1 MFPLNYENQS
11 RSVSTLLRPAFATS
25 NVTCFDFP
33 LLPHPS
39 NVVSKVNNLVRRGWP
54 HHTSCDLCHGR
65 LTKMTMS
72 TRVRVIIV
80 ALITDD
86 RLECLIDGELVTD
99 DCQLTSCLA
108 SSNTLHATSCS
119 TVCLNFPKAA
129 VTLVKD
135 RKGDQRRG

>member
-1 MFPLNYENQS
+1 MKTSLGRFQHFS
-11 RSVSTLLRPAFATS
+11 GQLLLTF

-54 HHTSCDLCHGR
+54 HHTCDLCHGR

-86 RLECLIDGELVTD
+86 
-99 DCQLTSCLA
+99 
-108 SSNTLHATSCS
+108 
-119 TVCLNFPKAA
+119 
-129 VTLVKD
+129 
-135 RKGDQRRG
+135 